1 MTQKQRQSTTFGNK
15 KKVFIVDDHP
25 IVRDGL
31 MTIINHE
38 KDLAVCGEAEEPQEA
53 LKAISELKPDVV
65 IADITLKNSNGIELT
80 KTLKACCPKLPVIV
94 LSIHDESI
102 YAERALRAGARGYL
116 MKEVASENIVIAI
129 RTVLSGEIYVSN
141 RMGKK
146 LLRKMAAAGKA
157 DTISAP
163 TDSLSDRELEVL
175 RLTGQGY
182 KPSIIA
188 QSMHLSV
195 KTVETY
201 RARIKEKLNLA
212 NADELLRYAIQWVS
226 SAYEA

>member
-1 MTQKQRQSTTFGNK
+1 MTQKQRQSTTFENK
-15 KKVFIVDDHP
+15 KRVFIVDDHP
-25 IVRDGL
+25 VVRDGL
-31 MTIINHE
+31 TTIINHE
-38 KDLAVCGEAEEPQEA
+38 KTLVVCGEADEPQDA
-53 LKAISELKPDVV
+53 LKAISGLKPDVV
-65 IADITLKNSNGIELT
+65 IVDITLKNSNGIELT
-80 KTLKACCPKLPVIV
+80 KTLKTRYPTLPVIV

-102 YAERALRAGARGYL
+102 YAERALRAGASGYL

-129 RTVLSGEIYVSN
+129 RTVFSGEIYVSN
-141 RMGKK
+141 KLGKH

-157 DTISAP
+157 DAISAP
-163 TDSLSDRELEVL
+163 IDSLSDRELEVL

-182 KPSIIA
+182 KPSKIA
-188 QSMHLSV
+188 KSMHLSV

-201 RARIKEKLNLA
+201 RGRIKEKLNLA